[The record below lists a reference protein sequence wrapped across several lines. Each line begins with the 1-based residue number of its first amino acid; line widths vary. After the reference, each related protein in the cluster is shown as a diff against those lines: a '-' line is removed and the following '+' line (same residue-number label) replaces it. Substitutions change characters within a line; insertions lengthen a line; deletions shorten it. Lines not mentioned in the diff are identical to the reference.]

1 MCLNKLLAYIYFT
14 LKYISLNVLVMDC
27 VKKDDA
33 RLSEIKTDFYENKPR
48 HFCQLIMQM
57 NECNLKLQINYDQQQ
72 LVLLVVDVS
81 ECVQEVSV
89 RNDDTFSL

>member
-1 MCLNKLLAYIYFT
+1 MRTNLQIFVLL
-14 LKYISLNVLVMDC
+14 
-27 VKKDDA
+27 
-33 RLSEIKTDFYENKPR
+33 
-48 HFCQLIMQM
+48 MQM
-57 NECNLKLQINYDQQQ
+57 NKCNLKIQINYDQQL